1 MWWDRCDRVI
11 SHLALPT
18 DERWDHIGPTRSSQC
33 HAASVV
39 VRGKTELQNI
49 LKLRLGI
56 VALTGWLLGCWW
68 WALLKL
74 RRSPCLSWQVR
85 KCVSWPLLG
94 SRVWVCQVSWQRFC
108 SCMTGAL
115 FMLLYGIKKTSKS
128 VYRSFC
134 YCEACEALFFL
145 GPIVDPWPYILDC
158 TRYTSCD
165 DISFPTS
172 PSVQSSQCLSKAMY
186 CRMFSKC
193 SDTSR
198 GQLPAV

>member
-1 MWWDRCDRVI
+1 
-11 SHLALPT
+11 
-18 DERWDHIGPTRSSQC
+18 
-33 HAASVV
+33 
-39 VRGKTELQNI
+39 
-49 LKLRLGI
+49 
-56 VALTGWLLGCWW
+56 
-68 WALLKL
+68 
-74 RRSPCLSWQVR
+74 
-85 KCVSWPLLG
+85 
-94 SRVWVCQVSWQRFC
+94 
-108 SCMTGAL
+108 
-115 FMLLYGIKKTSKS
+115 MLLYGIKKTSKS
-128 VYRSFC
+128 VYRSFSIVKPVKH
-134 YCEACEALFFL
+134 FFL